1 MDRCCGRT
9 VLCVF
14 SGSKTLA
21 VLLLTGCSLAGIVG
35 NGGNGGGGGN
45 GGSAISATAGN
56 AQFSP
61 ISTAFPTAL
70 QTTVKDG
77 SGNAVSGVTVTFTGP
92 SSGAGGTFNGGSNTT
107 TAITNST
114 GVATA
119 PAFTADS
126 TAGNYSV
133 VASISGGTGTA
144 SFSLTNTDVTGNWGY
159 AFLLDDGTTASGTLA
174 LVEQGANF
182 TGTIYDPGV
191 KVGDITGNVEPDG
204 TIVATWNFTTFSNCQ
219 TVGITTTSMKC
230 APGIP
235 CAAPPGYGGPETGFG
250 SVTGITS
257 QTSCTEVNHHGS
269 VSMMFNPLASPG
281 LNVSGAWVVNGS
293 TLAALTQS
301 GQSVSGSA
309 LAQDGSLDTVSG
321 TAIGPAIDVASVSPN
336 GCTAT
341 IVATEASDGS
351 SFSGTATD
359 AGSSCNQTGS
369 LNITATRLY

>member
-14 SGSKTLA
+14 SGSTTLA
-21 VLLLTGCSLAGIVG
+21 VLLLTGCNLAGIVG

-70 QTTVKDG
+70 QATVKDG

-92 SSGAGGTFNGGSNTT
+92 SSGAGGTFNGGGNTA

-119 PAFTADS
+119 SAFTADS

-133 VASISGGTGTA
+133 VASIAGGTGTA

-159 AFLLDDGTTASGTLA
+159 AFLLDDGTLASGTLA

-191 KVGDITGNVEPDG
+191 QVGDITGNVEPDG

-219 TVGITTTSMKC
+219 TVTIKTTSMKC
-230 APGIP
+230 PP
-235 CAAPPGYGGPETGFG
+235 NYCPDPPGYGGPETGFG
-250 SVTGITS
+250 SVTSITS
-257 QTSCTEVNHHGS
+257 QTNCTEVNHHGS
-269 VSMMFNPLASPG
+269 VSMTYNPLASPG
-281 LNVSGAWVVNGS
+281 LNLSGAWIVNGS

-301 GQSVSGSA
+301 GQNVTGSA
-309 LAQDGSLDTVSG
+309 LAQDGTLDAVSG
-321 TAIGPAIDVASVSPN
+321 TAIGTAINVVSVSPY

-341 IVATEASDGS
+341 IVATEASDGN

-359 AGSSCNQTGS
+359 AGSSCNQTGNLS
-369 LNITATRLY
+369 VSATRLY